1 MYNCIY
7 SFAFISF
14 LPGIVNDTLR
24 VQRDRVPLDSSM
36 LYPGI
41 QPTFTYLKSAT
52 DPTKKVVD
60 YVKVNNKDT

>member
-7 SFAFISF
+7 SFAFISLIF
-14 LPGIVNDTLR
+14 TWNCEWH
-24 VQRDRVPLDSSM
+24 VPLDSSM